1 MLVKIIM
8 FKNIHEEVL
17 KKKTFIQ
24 LSKYIMNKNLIRG
37 VKKYLIKINCKE
49 VSAKIIL
56 SSYLIRYQSKIVLS
70 NFDIDKEL
78 VQKIVEL
85 HKVLESDLENNIKKN
100 NIKKYKQFYK
110 KWKEID
116 LKNQINMLIKD
127 CISLETEYMKE
138 EDELLNIEINKLR
151 ETYRESIYKL
161 GGQES
166 IEQLEKEIKNLDKIL
181 DVLNRDVRSTVK
193 KAFTDYIRMKIKDNN
208 MDVVTD
214 NLEDLKEML
223 ICCVDDV
230 NIKLKIEIL
239 NNLSIEYLSDEELYK
254 FMLKILEYMLKISE
268 ESKKKDIKKLMTK
281 LKFNV
286 IREKQMYKFVPELLN
301 DIYIRLEELLM
312 NKTKIENK

>member
-24 LSKYIMNKNLIRG
+24 LSKYIMNKNLIRR

-56 SSYLIRYQSKIVLS
+56 SSYLIRYQSEIVLS

-85 HKVLESDLENNIKKN
+85 HKVLESDSENNIKKN

-127 CISLETEYMKE
+127 CISLEIKYIKE

-151 ETYRESIYKL
+151 EIYRDRKS
-161 GGQES
+161 
-166 IEQLEKEIKNLDKIL
+166 
-181 DVLNRDVRSTVK
+181 
-193 KAFTDYIRMKIKDNN
+193 
-208 MDVVTD
+208 VV
-214 NLEDLKEML
+214 
-223 ICCVDDV
+223 
-230 NIKLKIEIL
+230 
-239 NNLSIEYLSDEELYK
+239 
-254 FMLKILEYMLKISE
+254 
-268 ESKKKDIKKLMTK
+268 
-281 LKFNV
+281 
-286 IREKQMYKFVPELLN
+286 
-301 DIYIRLEELLM
+301 
-312 NKTKIENK
+312 

>member
-8 FKNIHEEVL
+8 FKSIHEEVL
-17 KKKTFIQ
+17 KKKTFSQ
-24 LSKYIMNKNLIRG
+24 LSKYIMNKNLIRR

-56 SSYLIRYQSKIVLS
+56 ASYLIRYQSKIVLS
-70 NFDIDKEL
+70 NIDIDKEL
-78 VQKIVEL
+78 VQRIVEL
-85 HKVLESDLENNIKKN
+85 HKILESDLENNIKEN

-110 KWKEID
+110 EWKEID

-127 CISLETEYMKE
+127 CISLEIKYIKE

-151 ETYRESIYKL
+151 EIYRESIYKL

-166 IEQLEKEIKNLDKIL
+166 IEKLEKEIKNIDQII
-181 DVLNRDVRSTVK
+181 DILNRDVRYTVK

-230 NIKLKIEIL
+230 NLNLKIDIL

-254 FMLKILEYMLKISE
+254 YMLKILEYMLKISE

-281 LKFNV
+281 LKINV

-301 DIYIRLEELLM
+301 DIYVRLDELLI
-312 NKTKIENK
+312 NKTKIKNK